1 MTFTFLPSS
10 MFCVSI
16 LTKESLSGRDCS
28 WNKPRACP
36 TKKNNK
42 GHSYSSHGTD
52 QYQRAYQISSG
63 WIGVP
68 WDRFNSHSER
78 TRAPQFLKHNLNP
91 IFEQIL

>member
-1 MTFTFLPSS
+1 MTFTFLPSR

-68 WDRFNSHSER
+68 LGSIQL
-78 TRAPQFLKHNLNP
+78 P
-91 IFEQIL
+91 